1 MFQAKT
7 LYQFIVQASFLTA
20 EFGWA
25 QCVPDACTPADI
37 TTSASIM
44 LDQVGPMTSI
54 TSKVLTDANKREELD
69 TFAKSMMYVQRFFN
83 A

>member
-1 MFQAKT
+1 M
-7 LYQFIVQASFLTA
+7 YQFIVQASFSTA

-44 LDQVGPMTSI
+44 LDGAGPMTSI
-54 TSKVLTDANKREELD
+54 ISKVLTDENKREELD
-69 TFAKSMMYVQRFFN
+69 TFAKAMM
-83 A
+83 